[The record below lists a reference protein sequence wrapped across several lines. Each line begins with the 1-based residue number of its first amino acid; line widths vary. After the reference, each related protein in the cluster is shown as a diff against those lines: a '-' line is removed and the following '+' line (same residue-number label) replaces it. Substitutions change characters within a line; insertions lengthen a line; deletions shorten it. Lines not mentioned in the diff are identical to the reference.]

1 MKVNSKNNRLRKDY
15 DDVMLPNYSPAY
27 FVPKKAQGSL
37 VWDQDDKEYI
47 DFGGGIAVNSLGH
60 SHPSLI
66 KALTEQSEK
75 IWHLSNYLTNE
86 PAIKLANKLTKL
98 TFAEN
103 IFFSNSGSEANEAA
117 IKIARKYHSSK
128 NDNRNEI
135 VSFQNSFHGRSLLN
149 ISLGS
154 SEMHRHGFEPLMPG
168 IKHGVFNDV
177 SGLKEL
183 ITEQTAAVI
192 LEPVQGEAGVYKA
205 TKEFMKKLKEVTS
218 EKGSLLIIDEVQ
230 SGVGRMGNLYGYMNY
245 DIQPDIVTSA
255 KGLGG
260 GIPIGATL
268 TTRVIGE
275 SMQPGTHGSTFG
287 GNPIACAV
295 ANEVLNIVS
304 DEKFLKEVIKKEK
317 LFLSLLTELKSK
329 GVFSEIRSAG
339 LWIGCDLVDKRA
351 NEILDRAYEEGLILV
366 SAGSNCLRL
375 APALNIPNSEIEK
388 GVDILKQVL
397 LGK

>member
-1 MKVNSKNNRLRKDY
+1 MRQNSKNNELRGLY
-15 DDVMLPNYSPAY
+15 DNVMLPNYSPAN
-27 FVPKKAQGSL
+27 FIPKKAEGSL

-66 KALTEQSEK
+66 KALTDQSKK

-86 PAIKLANKLTKL
+86 PAIKLANKLTEL

-117 IKIARKYHSSK
+117 IKIARKYHSSR
-128 NDNRNEI
+128 NENRNEI

-154 SEMHRHGFEPLMPG
+154 SEMHRNGFEPLMPG
-168 IKHGVFNDV
+168 IKHGVFNDL
-177 SGLKEL
+177 SCLEEL
-183 ITEQTAAVI
+183 ITDKTAAVI
-192 LEPVQGEAGVYKA
+192 LEPVQGEAGVFKA
-205 TKEFMKKLKEVTS
+205 TNDFMSKLNEVTS
-218 EKGSLLIIDEVQ
+218 KKGALLIIDEVQ
-230 SGVGRMGNLYGYMNY
+230 SGVGRMGSLYGYMNY

-268 TTRVIGE
+268 TTKVIGE

-295 ANEVLNIVS
+295 AHEVLNIVS
-304 DEKFLKEVIKKEK
+304 DEKFLNDVSEKEK
-317 LFLSLLTELKSK
+317 LFLNLLSELEAE
-329 GVFSEIRSAG
+329 GVFSEVRSAG
-339 LWIGCDLVDKRA
+339 LWIGCDLVDKSA
-351 NEILDRAYEEGLILV
+351 NEVLDQAYEQGLILV

-388 GVDILKQVL
+388 GVEILKQVL
-397 LGK
+397 LGE

>member
-1 MKVNSKNNRLRKDY
+1 MRQNSKNNELRGVY
-15 DDVMLPNYSPAY
+15 DNVMLPNYSPAN
-27 FVPKKAQGSL
+27 FVPKKAEGSL

-66 KALTEQSEK
+66 KALTDQSKK

-86 PAIKLANKLTKL
+86 PAIKLANKLTEL

-117 IKIARKYHSSK
+117 VKIARKYHSSR
-128 NDNRNEI
+128 NENRNEI

-154 SEMHRHGFEPLMPG
+154 SEMHRNGFEPLMPG
-168 IKHGVFNDV
+168 IKHGVFNDL
-177 SGLKEL
+177 SCLEEL
-183 ITEQTAAVI
+183 INDQTAAVI
-192 LEPVQGEAGVYKA
+192 LEPVQGEAGVFKA
-205 TKEFMKKLKEVTS
+205 TNDFMSKLNEVTS
-218 EKGSLLIIDEVQ
+218 KKGALLIIDEVQ
-230 SGVGRMGNLYGYMNY
+230 SGVGRMGSLYGYMNY

-268 TTRVIGE
+268 TTKVIGE

-295 ANEVLNIVS
+295 AHEVLNIVS
-304 DEKFLKEVIKKEK
+304 DEKFLNDVSEKEK
-317 LFLSLLTELKSK
+317 LFLNLSIIIQFLKIN
-329 GVFSEIRSAG
+329 FHF
-339 LWIGCDLVDKRA
+339 
-351 NEILDRAYEEGLILV
+351 
-366 SAGSNCLRL
+366 
-375 APALNIPNSEIEK
+375 
-388 GVDILKQVL
+388 
-397 LGK
+397 

>member
-183 ITEQTAAVI
+183 ISEQTAAVI

-268 TTRVIGE
+268 TTKVIGK

-304 DEKFLKEVIKKEK
+304 DEKFLKEVIEKEK
-317 LFLSLLTELKSK
+317 LFLSLLTELKNK

>member
-1 MKVNSKNNRLRKDY
+1 MRQNSKNNELRGVY
-15 DDVMLPNYSPAY
+15 DNVMLPNYSPAN
-27 FVPKKAQGSL
+27 FVPKKAEGSL

-66 KALTEQSEK
+66 KALTDQSKK

-86 PAIKLANKLTKL
+86 PAIKLANKLTEL

-117 IKIARKYHSSK
+117 IKIARKYHSSR
-128 NDNRNEI
+128 NENRNEI

-154 SEMHRHGFEPLMPG
+154 SEMHRNGFEPLMPG
-168 IKHGVFNDV
+168 IKHGVFNDL
-177 SGLKEL
+177 SCLEEL
-183 ITEQTAAVI
+183 INDQTAAVI
-192 LEPVQGEAGVYKA
+192 LEPVQGEAGVFKA
-205 TKEFMKKLKEVTS
+205 TNDFMSKLNEVTS
-218 EKGSLLIIDEVQ
+218 KKGALLIIDEVQ
-230 SGVGRMGNLYGYMNY
+230 SGVGRMGSLYGYMNY

-268 TTRVIGE
+268 TTKVIGE

-295 ANEVLNIVS
+295 AHEVLNIVS
-304 DEKFLKEVIKKEK
+304 DEKFLNDVSEKEK
-317 LFLSLLTELKSK
+317 LFLNLLSELEAE
-329 GVFSEIRSAG
+329 GVFSDVRSAG
-339 LWIGCDLVDKRA
+339 LWIGCDLVDKNA
-351 NEILDRAYEEGLILV
+351 NEVLDQAYEQGLILV

-388 GVDILKQVL
+388 GVEILKQVL
-397 LGK
+397 LGE

>member
-304 DEKFLKEVIKKEK
+304 DEKFLKEVIEKEK

-339 LWIGCDLVDKRA
+339 LWIGCDLVDKSA

-388 GVDILKQVL
+388 GIDILKQVL

>member
-1 MKVNSKNNRLRKDY
+1 MKQNSKNIELRGEY
-15 DDVMLPNYSPAY
+15 DNVMLPNYSPAN
-27 FVPKKAQGSL
+27 FVPKKAEGSL

-60 SHPSLI
+60 SHPSII
-66 KALTEQSEK
+66 KALTDQSKK

-86 PAIKLANKLTKL
+86 PAIKLANKLTEL

-103 IFFSNSGSEANEAA
+103 VFFSNSGSEANEAA
-117 IKIARKYHSSK
+117 IKIARKYHSSR
-128 NDNRNEI
+128 NENRNEI

-154 SEMHRHGFEPLMPG
+154 SEMHRNGFEPLMPG
-168 IKHGVFNDV
+168 IKHGVFNDL
-177 SGLKEL
+177 SGLDEL

-192 LEPVQGEAGVYKA
+192 LEPVQGEAGVFKA
-205 TKEFMKKLKEVTS
+205 TNDFMTKLNEVTS
-218 EKGSLLIIDEVQ
+218 KKGALLIIDEVQ
-230 SGVGRMGNLYGYMNY
+230 SGVGRMGSLYGYMNY
-245 DIQPDIVTSA
+245 NIQPDIVTSA

-268 TTRVIGE
+268 TTRIIGE

-295 ANEVLNIVS
+295 AHEVLNIVS
-304 DEKFLKEVIKKEK
+304 DEEFLNEVSEKEK
-317 LFLSLLTELKSK
+317 LFLNLLSELKNH
-329 GVFSEIRSAG
+329 GVFSDIRSAG
-339 LWIGCDLVDKRA
+339 LWIGCDLVEKSA
-351 NEILDRAYEEGLILV
+351 NEVLDKAYEQGLILV

-375 APALNIPNSEIEK
+375 APALNISNSEIEK
-388 GVDILKQVL
+388 GVEILKQVL
-397 LGK
+397 LGE

>member
-1 MKVNSKNNRLRKDY
+1 MRQNSKNNELRGVY
-15 DDVMLPNYSPAY
+15 DNVMLPNYSPAN
-27 FVPKKAQGSL
+27 FVPKKAEGSL

-66 KALTEQSEK
+66 KALTDQSKK

-86 PAIKLANKLTKL
+86 PAIKLANKLTEL

-117 IKIARKYHSSK
+117 VKIARKYHSSR
-128 NDNRNEI
+128 NENRNEI

-154 SEMHRHGFEPLMPG
+154 SEMHRNGFEPLMPG
-168 IKHGVFNDV
+168 IKHGVFNDI
-177 SGLKEL
+177 SCLEEL
-183 ITEQTAAVI
+183 INDQTAAVI
-192 LEPVQGEAGVYKA
+192 LEPVQGEAGVFKA
-205 TKEFMKKLKEVTS
+205 TNDFMSKLNEVTS
-218 EKGSLLIIDEVQ
+218 KKGALLIIDEVQ
-230 SGVGRMGNLYGYMNY
+230 SGVGRMGSLYGYMNY

-268 TTRVIGE
+268 TTKVIGE

-295 ANEVLNIVS
+295 AHEVLNIVS
-304 DEKFLKEVIKKEK
+304 DEKFLNDVSEKEK
-317 LFLSLLTELKSK
+317 LFLNLLSELEAE
-329 GVFSEIRSAG
+329 GVFSDVRSAG
-339 LWIGCDLVDKRA
+339 LWIGCDLVDKSA
-351 NEILDRAYEEGLILV
+351 NEVLDQAYEQGLILV

-388 GVDILKQVL
+388 GVEILKQVL
-397 LGK
+397 LGE